1 MEPEYIERKAL
12 DKALTAAAAHDKD
25 KNRRTWA
32 KAICVLHDIP
42 AADVAPVV
50 HGKWITH
57 YRSGTIVAEGY
68 VSTCCDMWNNR
79 KSDYCPNCG
88 VRMDGDSDA
97 LD

>member
-1 MEPEYIERKAL
+1 MTEYIERKAL
-12 DKALTAAAAHDKD
+12 DKALTAAATNDKA

-32 KAICVLHDIP
+32 NAICVLYDLH

-50 HGKWITH
+50 HGQWVTQ
-57 YRSGTIVAEGY
+57 YRSGTTVAEGY

-88 VRMDGDSDA
+88 ARMDGDSDA